1 MTNKKKRK
9 LRKGRVIGW
18 LAIIA
23 VVFLVCFFLGYYTN
37 HKEADFISD
46 IKTLFGIETSVDTLV
61 ENSESEVLMDNND
74 KDEYNGI
81 NQEISEEAGNASN
94 SLVALP
100 DSEEELKEYLVSLAT
115 PEGSAVEVV
124 KQAVERPMVKG
135 IYVTGPVAGHERMQE
150 IIQLVEETELNAVV
164 IDVKND
170 DGFVTYSM
178 SSETVERLGSTVRYV
193 KDMPAL
199 VELLHSKDI
208 YVIARI
214 VAFRDP
220 HLAEAKPEWS
230 VHRTNGAIY
239 YDSSGLAWVNPYKR
253 EVWDYLAEIATVA
266 AEDGF
271 DEIQFDYVRFSTEI
285 GAGEVDYGEDSATVS
300 KTEIINEFTNYIYGK
315 LSPLGVAV
323 SADVF
328 GTIIDNENDSR
339 IVGQDYAAIGR
350 NLDVICPMIY
360 PSHYASGV
368 YGQTYP
374 NSAPYEMISGAL
386 QASENKLSGLS
397 EEDKP
402 IVRPWL
408 QDFTA
413 SWIKP
418 YHSYGAEEVREQI
431 QAVYDAGYSEWIL
444 WNASNRYTK
453 EALLPAETPSAGE
466 AVNEETS
473 QSPA

>member
-1 MTNKKKRK
+1 MTQGNKKKRK
-9 LRKGRVIGW
+9 LKTGTVIPVCIGATV
-18 LAIIA
+18 LFAA
-23 VVFLVCFFLGYYTN
+23 CFLLGYFRN
-37 HKEADFISD
+37 NESNE
-46 IKTLFGIETSVDTLV
+46 IEVS
-61 ENSESEVLMDNND
+61 SEIL
-74 KDEYNGI
+74 
-81 NQEISEEAGNASN
+81 ISEESSENMQD
-94 SLVALP
+94 LLPALP
-100 DSEEELKEYLVSLAT
+100 EDEEALKEYLVAQMTDEGKMLAV
-115 PEGSAVEVV
+115 PKEVPP
-124 KQAVERPMVKG
+124 AVKG
-135 IYVTGPVAGHERMQE
+135 IYVTGPVAGHARMEE
-150 IIQLVEETELNAVV
+150 IIQLLEETELNAVV

-178 SSETVERLGSTVRYV
+178 SSETVEALDATVRYV

-199 VELLHSKDI
+199 VERLHEMGI

-230 VHRTNGAIY
+230 VHRTNGTIY
-239 YDSSGLAWVNPYKR
+239 YDNSGLAWVNPYKR
-253 EVWDYLAEIATVA
+253 EVWDYLVEVAECAVA
-266 AEDGF
+266 DGF

-285 GAGEVDYGEDSATVS
+285 KTGEVDYGEDSDVVS
-300 KTEIINEFTNYIYGK
+300 KTEIITQFTQYVHDK

-328 GTIIDNENDSR
+328 GTIIDNAYDSG
-339 IVGQDYAAIGR
+339 IVGQDYAAISS

-368 YGQTYP
+368 YDQQYP
-374 NSAPYEMISGAL
+374 NSAPYEMITGAL
-386 QASENKLSGLS
+386 QASDTALAGLA
-397 EEDKP
+397 EGDKP

-418 YHSYGAEEVREQI
+418 YHAYGAAEVREQI
-431 QAVYDAGYSEWIL
+431 QAVYDAGYTEWIL

-453 EALLPAETPSAGE
+453 DALLPAEIGAD
-466 AVNEETS
+466 ADVVAEEVP
-473 QSPA
+473 Q

>member
-1 MTNKKKRK
+1 MKEHKKKRK
-9 LRKGRVIGW
+9 LRWGKIIPLLIGVFI
-18 LAIIA
+18 LFIA
-23 VVFLVCFFLGYYTN
+23 CFLFGYYKQNGNIEVFGNQTESVIN
-37 HKEADFISD
+37 EEPELTED
-46 IKTLFGIETSVDTLV
+46 IEEPVEENEGDTLDGLP
-61 ENSESEVLMDNND
+61 EKEEGL
-74 KDEYNGI
+74 KD
-81 NQEISEEAGNASN
+81 
-94 SLVALP
+94 
-100 DSEEELKEYLVSLAT
+100 YLVSLMT
-115 PEGSAVEVV
+115 DEGKMLAVPKEVPP
-124 KQAVERPMVKG
+124 AVKG
-135 IYVTGPVAGHERMQE
+135 IYVTGPVAGHARMEE

-170 DGFVTYSM
+170 DGFITYSM
-178 SSETVERLGSTVRYV
+178 NSETVQALGATVKYV

-199 VELLHSKDI
+199 VQTLHDKGI

-230 VHRTNGAIY
+230 VKRTSGSIY

-253 EVWDYLAEIATVA
+253 EVWDYLVEVA
-266 AEDGF
+266 SSAVADGF

-285 GAGEVDYGEDSATVS
+285 KEGEVSYGEDSDTVS
-300 KTEIINEFTNYIYGK
+300 KTEIITLFTKYAHDK
-315 LSPLGVAV
+315 LSPLGVSV

-328 GTIIDNENDSR
+328 GTVIDNANDSR
-339 IVGQDYAAIGR
+339 VVGQDYADISS

-368 YGQTYP
+368 YNQQYP
-374 NSAPYEMISGAL
+374 NSAPYEMITGAM
-386 QASENKLSGLS
+386 QASDTALSGLS
-397 EEDKP
+397 DDEKP

-418 YHSYGAEEVREQI
+418 YHAYGAAEVREQI
-431 QAVYDAGYSEWIL
+431 QAVYDAGYTEWIL

-453 EALLPAETPSAGE
+453 DALLPAES
-466 AVNEETS
+466 VD
-473 QSPA
+473 

>member
-1 MTNKKKRK
+1 MTQGNKKKRK
-9 LRKGRVIGW
+9 LKAGTVIPVCIG
-18 LAIIA
+18 AA
-23 VVFLVCFFLGYYTN
+23 VLFAACFLLGYFRN
-37 HKEADFISD
+37 NESNE
-46 IKTLFGIETSVDTLV
+46 IEVS
-61 ENSESEVLMDNND
+61 SEIL
-74 KDEYNGI
+74 
-81 NQEISEEAGNASN
+81 ISEESSENMQD
-94 SLVALP
+94 LLPALP
-100 DSEEELKEYLVSLAT
+100 EDEEALKEYLVAQMTDEGKMLAV
-115 PEGSAVEVV
+115 PKEVPP
-124 KQAVERPMVKG
+124 AVKG
-135 IYVTGPVAGHERMQE
+135 IYVTGPVAGHARMEE
-150 IIQLVEETELNAVV
+150 IIQLLEETELNAVV

-178 SSETVERLGSTVRYV
+178 SSETVEALDATVRYV

-199 VELLHSKDI
+199 VERLHEMGI

-230 VHRTNGAIY
+230 VHRTNGTIY
-239 YDSSGLAWVNPYKR
+239 YDNSGLAWVNPYKR
-253 EVWDYLAEIATVA
+253 EVWDYLVEVAECAVA
-266 AEDGF
+266 DGF

-285 GAGEVDYGEDSATVS
+285 KTGEVDYGEDSDVVS
-300 KTEIINEFTNYIYGK
+300 KTEIITQFTQYVHDK

-328 GTIIDNENDSR
+328 GTIIDNAYDSG
-339 IVGQDYAAIGR
+339 IVGQDYAAISS

-368 YGQTYP
+368 YDQQYP
-374 NSAPYEMISGAL
+374 NSAPYEMITGAL
-386 QASENKLSGLS
+386 QASDTALAGLT
-397 EEDKP
+397 EGDKP

-418 YHSYGAEEVREQI
+418 YHAYGAAEVREQI
-431 QAVYDAGYSEWIL
+431 QAVYDAGYTEWIL

-453 EALLPAETPSAGE
+453 DALLPAEIGAD
-466 AVNEETS
+466 ADVVAEEVP
-473 QSPA
+473 Q

>member
-1 MTNKKKRK
+1 MAKVKKKKRK
-9 LRKGRVIGW
+9 IKVGRVIP
-18 LAIIA
+18 LL
-23 VVFLVCFFLGYYTN
+23 FLIGVLFVTCFMVGYYAN
-37 HKEADFISD
+37 HKDANFIED
-46 IKTLFGIETSVDTLV
+46 VKTILHVKESGESIS
-61 ENSESEVLMDNND
+61 SEVQLSPDSTETIDN
-74 KDEYNGI
+74 EVR
-81 NQEISEEAGNASN
+81 EIA
-94 SLVALP
+94 ALP
-100 DSEEELKEYLVSLAT
+100 TEPDELKKYLMAQSTMEGQMLAV
-115 PEGSAVEVV
+115 PKEVPP
-124 KQAVERPMVKG
+124 AVKG
-135 IYVTGPVAGHERMQE
+135 IYVTGPVAGHARMEE

-170 DGFVTYSM
+170 DGYVTYSM
-178 SSETVERLGSTVRYV
+178 SSETVEALGSTVKYV

-199 VELLHSKDI
+199 VERLHEKGI

-230 VHRTNGAIY
+230 VHRTNGSIY
-239 YDSSGLAWVNPYKR
+239 YDNSGLAWVNPYKR
-253 EVWDYLAEIATVA
+253 EVWDYLVEVAECAVA
-266 AEDGF
+266 DGF

-285 GAGEVDYGEDSATVS
+285 KAGEVDYGEDSATVS
-300 KTEIINEFTNYIYGK
+300 KTEIITQFTKYAHDK

-328 GTIIDNENDSR
+328 GTIIDNAYDSG
-339 IVGQDYAAIGR
+339 IVGQDYAAISS

-368 YGQTYP
+368 YNQKYP
-374 NSAPYEMISGAL
+374 NSAPYEMITGAM
-386 QASENKLSGLS
+386 QASDTALSGLT
-397 EEDKP
+397 EEEKP

-418 YHSYGAEEVREQI
+418 YQAYGAKEVREQI
-431 QAVYDAGYSEWIL
+431 QAVYDAGYTEWIL

-453 EALLPAETPSAGE
+453 DALLPAEQAEGE
-466 AVNEETS
+466 ENTVGEVLQE
-473 QSPA
+473 

>member
-1 MTNKKKRK
+1 MTKGKKKKRK
-9 LRKGRVIGW
+9 IKVGRVIP
-18 LAIIA
+18 LLLA
-23 VVFLVCFFLGYYTN
+23 VVILFAGCFFLGYYGRN
-37 HKEADFISD
+37 KDADFIADMKS
-46 IKTLFGIETSVDTLV
+46 LFRIEESKETMADANIDAGSINDS
-61 ENSESEVLMDNND
+61 EIQGSES
-74 KDEYNGI
+74 GI
-81 NQEISEEAGNASN
+81 NDAAHLSDRQTIP
-94 SLVALP
+94 ALP
-100 DSEEELKEYLVSLAT
+100 QDKEALKEYLMAQATDEGRMLAVAKEA
-115 PEGSAVEVV
+115 PPA
-124 KQAVERPMVKG
+124 VKG
-135 IYVTGPVAGHERMQE
+135 IYVTGPVAGHARMEE

-170 DGFVTYSM
+170 DGYVTYEM
-178 SSETVERLGSTVRYV
+178 SSETVEALGARVKYV
-193 KDMPAL
+193 KDMPGL
-199 VELLHSKDI
+199 VQELHDKGI

-220 HLAEAKPEWS
+220 YLAEAKPEWS
-230 VHRTNGAIY
+230 VHRANGSIY

-253 EVWDYLAEIATVA
+253 EVWDYLVEIAQCA

-285 GAGEVDYGEDSATVS
+285 KSGEVNYGEDSASVS
-300 KTEIINEFTNYIYGK
+300 KTEIITQFTQYAHDK

-328 GTIIDNENDSR
+328 GTIIDNAYDSS
-339 IVGQDYAAIGR
+339 IVGQDYAAISS

-368 YGQTYP
+368 YNQKYP
-374 NSAPYEMISGAL
+374 NSAPYEMIMGAM
-386 QASENKLSGLS
+386 QASDTALAGLT
-397 EEDKP
+397 EDDKP

-418 YHSYGAEEVREQI
+418 YQAYGAKEVRAQI
-431 QAVYDAGYSEWIL
+431 QAVYDSGYSEWIL

-453 EALLPAETPSAGE
+453 DALLPAEQTEGTE
-466 AVNEETS
+466 NAVEEVLS
-473 QSPA
+473 E